1 MKQLILGIAVAL
13 AFHVGN
19 VEAAQWMPLDQAEDR
34 QLIRTNEGPEEGR
47 IICTSTTKGN
57 DQGINQDGRRLGFLT
72 ERGCKTIGGGNK
84 LVIWFS
90 REDGDIKVLVDDEP
104 AVQEDTQDEG
114 EDYQAMYEAASDSLA
129 LMHQQFEVVRTK
141 LKINLELL
149 NQLRVMTKKLTIVSQ
164 RVEEIWRSFEA
175 EED

>member
-19 VEAAQWMPLDQAEDR
+19 VEAWQWVPLDQVYSKGR
-34 QLIRTNEGPEEGR
+34 QLIRTNDGPEEGR
-47 IICTSTTKGN
+47 IVCTSTTKGN
-57 DQGINQDGRRLGFLT
+57 DQGIHQDGRRLGYLT

-104 AVQEDTQDEG
+104 AMHEDTQDEG
-114 EDYQAMYEAASDSLA
+114 EDYQAMYEAASDKLDK
-129 LMHQQFEVVRTK
+129 MHRRIEVV
-141 LKINLELL
+141 
-149 NQLRVMTKKLTIVSQ
+149 VKKL
-164 RVEEIWRSFEA
+164 EEINAVLIDHPSLDWLKEG
-175 EED
+175 EW

>member
-19 VEAAQWMPLDQAEDR
+19 VEAWQWVPLDQVYSKGR
-34 QLIRTNEGPEEGR
+34 QLIRTNDGPEEGR
-47 IICTSTTKGN
+47 IVCTSTTKGN
-57 DQGINQDGRRLGFLT
+57 DQGIHQDGRRLGYLT

-84 LVIWFS
+84 QVIWFS

-114 EDYQAMYEAASDSLA
+114 EDYQAMYEAASDTLA

-141 LKINLELL
+141 LHIIRGDLY
-149 NQLRVMTKKLTIVSQ
+149 QLIFSSPGGQDYKY
-164 RVEEIWRSFEA
+164 
-175 EED
+175 